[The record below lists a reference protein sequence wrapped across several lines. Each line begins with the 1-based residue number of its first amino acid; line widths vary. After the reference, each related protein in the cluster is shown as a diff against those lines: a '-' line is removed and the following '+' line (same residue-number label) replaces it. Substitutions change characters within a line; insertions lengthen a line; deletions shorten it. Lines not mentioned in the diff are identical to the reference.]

1 MKLETLKDLENKQND
16 ATISRIELKDLAI
29 KWVKE
34 DVLLKHKIN
43 FRDINLLQ
51 MIVVRWMKRLNITEE
66 DLQ

>member
-34 DVLLKHKIN
+34 DVLLKHKIH